1 MRPPRSVLS
10 ESMLPN
16 YMIAAWLHGPNRV
29 MLCPWSPTPGTDP
42 CAAMPAPLPACTQ
55 IQPHSS
61 RSSPRPKHATPNSRR
76 VTHAPE
82 HTRCN
87 MPQKPAHQA
96 LPPSGLDS
104 SKHCSIRR
112 WLHQALIIRQAS
124 SGLARPASLPKG
136 TAPGLQSTPLFQ
148 ANAAFTAADTAPISA
163 LPANCALAA
172 AISLPISAAVGLRL
186 LSASNAAAMACTAA
200 AISASLMRA
209 GK

>member
-1 MRPPRSVLS
+1 MVTWP
-10 ESMLPN
+10 
-16 YMIAAWLHGPNRV
+16 
-29 MLCPWSPTPGTDP
+29 
-42 CAAMPAPLPACTQ
+42 Q
-55 IQPHSS
+55 S
-61 RSSPRPKHATPNSRR
+61 RN
-76 VTHAPE
+76 
-82 HTRCN
+82 
-87 MPQKPAHQA
+87 A
-96 LPPSGLDS
+96 LPLVANPRHRSLRGDACSPASMHADSAPFKPVISAPQARNTQLSSGNSCARAHSVQHAAETGSSGTAPSGLDF

-112 WLHQALIIRQAS
+112 WLHQALIIIRQAS

-136 TAPGLQSTPLFQ
+136 TAPGLQSTPLSQ
-148 ANAAFTAADTAPISA
+148 AKAAFTAADTAPISA

>member
-1 MRPPRSVLS
+1 MV
-10 ESMLPN
+10 
-16 YMIAAWLHGPNRV
+16 AWCQLRN
-29 MLCPWSPTPGTDP
+29 
-42 CAAMPAPLPACTQ
+42 
-55 IQPHSS
+55 
-61 RSSPRPKHATPNSRR
+61 
-76 VTHAPE
+76 
-82 HTRCN
+82 
-87 MPQKPAHQA
+87 A
-96 LPPSGLDS
+96 LPLLANPRAPIPARRCLHPVSMHADSAPFKPVISTPQARNTQLSSGNSCARAHSVQHAAETGSSGTAPSGLDF

-112 WLHQALIIRQAS
+112 WLHQALIIIRQAS

-136 TAPGLQSTPLFQ
+136 TAPGLQSTQLPQ
-148 ANAAFTAADTAPISA
+148 AANAAFTAADTAPISA